1 MTIRCAIIVVV
12 LAGCPHAASR
22 PVVIENR
29 AVVAAPAGRFRG
41 AITEV
46 TLEAMMRKRFEHQ
59 LAAGTFVADFSGT
72 TADLLTELDAMGIH
86 DLGQLAALIPR
97 DYDRRAEADFATDSP
112 ANIPG
117 VLRDLFIIHD
127 ARRYF
132 RDAWQN
138 HWQSLSPDNLP
149 MYRSY
154 RVDLQILVEAGVIS
168 AGATAASS
176 P

>member
-1 MTIRCAIIVVV
+1 MRNPV
-12 LAGCPHAASR
+12 L
-22 PVVIENR
+22 
-29 AVVAAPAGRFRG
+29 VAA
-41 AITEV
+41 V
-46 TLEAMMRKRFEHQ
+46 
-59 LAAGTFVADFSGT
+59 AAGKVSGLAT
-72 TADLLTELDAMGIH
+72 RILGRGGGTALPG
-86 DLGQLAALIPR
+86 LIAQAV
-97 DYDRRAEADFATDSP
+97 Y
-112 ANIPG
+112 PG

-138 HWQSLSPDNLP
+138 HWQSVSPDNLP

-168 AGATAASS
+168 AGAIGASS